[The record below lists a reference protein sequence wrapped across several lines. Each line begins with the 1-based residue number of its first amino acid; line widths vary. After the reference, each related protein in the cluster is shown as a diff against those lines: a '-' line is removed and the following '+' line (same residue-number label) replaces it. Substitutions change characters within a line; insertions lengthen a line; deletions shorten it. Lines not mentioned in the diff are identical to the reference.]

1 MTEKRKNQRA
11 SRRFALSIVAT
22 LAMVVASIVLCW
34 FVFWST
40 GRTFF
45 QATADHTMD
54 TVEVMRDLGAESV
67 DTHLR
72 SVKIDAKGLA
82 WTFAGE
88 LAADPAPAVIAQ
100 ALTTLKPS
108 EEAKDL
114 WFVTAEGE
122 LIGVQGPAAW
132 GDVFPGESASD
143 ALASSEATVVTP
155 GYNAYGSYVMAVTAP
170 VLVDGR
176 AAGALVERYDGY
188 LVSEWIADLAFE
200 AGTGSA
206 YLVEK
211 GGRNIAAS
219 RAENYD
225 WFETEY
231 NSLVAA
237 AEMGGG
243 QDVSV
248 AELEGRA
255 LGGETGV
262 GTYEWDGQTS
272 YLAYGPLKEADWGFY
287 VGFYGASLEAYAEGI
302 VSKSSAPA
310 QVAIALLVLVL
321 GAVALV
327 SVRSLSKERVAND
340 ELVRR
345 KREIERQAEALE
357 ASEARFKVALE
368 KTGNI
373 VFDYDMASGSIQCFI
388 TPESATCCE
397 ATPDNLRE
405 SLVSGGCVE
414 EESLGLFCDALD
426 DIRHGAYR
434 AECMMEVLDESGEK
448 LWYRASLSSLLAD
461 GEHPKRAIGVLEDVT
476 KEREAEYD
484 SLTGLLD
491 RKAAVEMVDAY
502 LSRVD
507 ERQRFA
513 FVMLDVDRFK
523 EVNDTFGHLKGDEVL
538 CTLADALSEAF
549 EPPAIV
555 ARYGGDEFCLL
566 LPEVEPNEELRSRL
580 EWVNDRMN
588 SRCDGV
594 LDSMALSCSFGVTVR
609 QGPGRT
615 FDELLQEADKALYV
629 AKRERRGTCS
639 FFEA

>member
-1 MTEKRKNQRA
+1 
-11 SRRFALSIVAT
+11 
-22 LAMVVASIVLCW
+22 MVVASVALCW

-54 TVEVMRDLGAESV
+54 TVEIMRDLGAESV

-72 SVKIDAKGLA
+72 SIKTDAKGLA
-82 WTFAGE
+82 WEFASQ
-88 LAADPAPAVIAQ
+88 LASGHDPSAVAQ
-100 ALTTLKPS
+100 ALATLKPS
-108 EEAKDL
+108 EEAEGL
-114 WFVTAEGE
+114 WFVTIEGD
-122 LIGVQGPAAW
+122 LLGVNGPAVW
-132 GDVFPGESASD
+132 GDVFPEEDVPGM
-143 ALASSEATVVTP
+143 LASSEATVVTP
-155 GYNAYGSYVMAVTAP
+155 GYNANGAYVMAVTAP

-176 AAGALVERYDGY
+176 TAGVLVERYDGY

-211 GGRNIAAS
+211 SGRNIAAS

-231 NSLVAA
+231 NSLEAA
-237 AEMGGG
+237 AEKGSG

-255 LGGETGV
+255 LRGETGV

-287 VGFYGASLEAYAEGI
+287 VGFYGASLEAYSEGI

-321 GAVALV
+321 GAVAVV

-414 EESLGLFCDALD
+414 EDSLELFCDALD

-448 LWYRASLSSLLAD
+448 LWYRASLSSLLAED
-461 GEHPKRAIGVLEDVT
+461 EQPKRAIGVLEDVT

-491 RKAAVEMVDAY
+491 RKAAVEMANAY
-502 LSRVD
+502 LSEVD

-538 CTLADALSEAF
+538 CALADSLSEAF

-566 LPEVEPNEELRSRL
+566 LPEVEPNEELRGRL
-580 EWVNDRMN
+580 ESVNDQMR
-588 SRCDGV
+588 SRFGGA
-594 LDSMALSCSFGVTVR
+594 LGTTALSCSFGVTVR
-609 QGPGRT
+609 QGPGLA
-615 FDELLQEADKALYV
+615 FDELLQEADEALYA

-639 FFEA
+639 FFDA